1 MYEEQAT
8 AVVQHYLDELAGE
21 ASPEPAVRALL
32 DRAVRRLHQP
42 RAELLHRSYPRLAR
56 PPLNLQADETLSA
69 LVERL
74 LKALGEARPATVRQ
88 FFALASL
95 HMRCELNVMARCLDE
110 QPSAMELREGQSSAS
125 ESSGSGLAAE
135 GRRMLDAIAKLP
147 EGEQEAFDLVRVQ
160 GLTQAEAARILG
172 VSAMT
177 VNRRLNRSLRL
188 LTEALAD
195 VRPEQDAQAFQER
208 GSGEQAKDEG

>member
-8 AVVQHYLDELAGE
+8 AVVQHYLDELAGD
-21 ASPEPAVRALL
+21 ASPEPVVRALL

-42 RAELLHRSYPRLAR
+42 CAALLQRSQPSLTRA
-56 PPLNLQADETLSA
+56 PLNLQADEMLSA
-69 LVERL
+69 VVQRL
-74 LKALGEARPATVRQ
+74 LKALREARPATVRQ
-88 FFALASL
+88 FFALASR
-95 HMRCELNVMARCLDE
+95 HMRSELKDMDRRVDGSS
-110 QPSAMELREGQSSAS
+110 SAIELREGLVPAL
-125 ESSGSGLAAE
+125 ESGRSGLTPE

-147 EGEQEAFDLVRVQ
+147 EGEQEAFDLVRIQ

-195 VRPEQDAQAFQER
+195 LRPDHDAR
-208 GSGEQAKDEG
+208 VSP